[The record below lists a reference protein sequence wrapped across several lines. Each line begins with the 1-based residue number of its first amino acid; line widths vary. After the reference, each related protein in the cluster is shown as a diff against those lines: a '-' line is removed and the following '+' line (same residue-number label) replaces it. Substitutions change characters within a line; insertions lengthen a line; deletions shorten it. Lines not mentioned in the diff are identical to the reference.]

1 MKIVLDIWGGHH
13 SQDHL
18 ARYIRET
25 DDAIEI
31 SRQELRNGF
40 LVNMR
45 GDLAWGEFVEF
56 DVRRITVQ

>member
-1 MKIVLDIWGGHH
+1 MRRVLDVWGGYH

-25 DDAIEI
+25 DDALEL

-45 GDLAWGEFVEF
+45 GDIAWGEFDEF
-56 DVRRITVQ
+56 DVRNNMIQ